1 MRATM
6 RAIRFH
12 SLGGP
17 DVLHL
22 EDAPDP
28 ELKPGHVL
36 IHIRAVGLNYA
47 DTMFTKGQ
55 YFVQPKFPAIP
66 GMEAS
71 GVVAAVADD
80 VTDVR
85 VGDRVMALGASAYAE
100 RMIAQARN
108 VFPMPDGL
116 SFETAAALP
125 VQGLTAYH
133 VLTLSGRLQRGEK
146 VLVHAAA
153 GGVGTLAVQLA
164 KRLGA
169 SFVVGTVGSPH
180 KAELVRSLGADLVVD
195 YRQDDFATRIRTEVK
210 HGVDLV
216 LEMLG
221 GTESY
226 KRSLSCLAPLGRMV
240 VFGAASGERRGTLEP
255 IGLMNKNLSVT
266 GYYMTPLLERRDL
279 CAPPLADLA
288 QAVTR
293 GELRVILGKTYSLAD
308 AAEAHRDL
316 AGRTST
322 GKLVLVV

>member
-1 MRATM
+1 M

-17 DVLHL
+17 EVLQL

-28 ELKPGHVL
+28 QIKPGHVL
-36 IHIRAVGLNYA
+36 VDVRAVGLNYA

-71 GVVAAVADD
+71 GIVAAVADD

-100 RMIAQARN
+100 RMLTPARH
-108 VFPMPDGL
+108 VYPIPEGL
-116 SFETAAALP
+116 SFVTAAALP

-133 VLTLSGRLQRGEK
+133 LLTLAGRLQRGEK

-164 KRLGA
+164 KRMGA

-195 YRQDDFATRIRTEVK
+195 YRQDDFATRIRTDVK
-210 HGVDLV
+210 QGVDLV

-221 GTESY
+221 GTDSY

-240 VFGAASGERRGTLEP
+240 VFGAASGERRGTIEP
-255 IGLMNKNLSVT
+255 IGLMHKNLSVI

-288 QAVTR
+288 SAAAQ
-293 GELRVILGKTYSLAD
+293 GELQVIIGKTYKLDD

-322 GKLVLVV
+322 GKLILVI

>member
-1 MRATM
+1 M

-17 DVLHL
+17 EVLQI
-22 EDAPDP
+22 EDAPEP
-28 ELKPGHVL
+28 ELKPGHV
-36 IHIRAVGLNYA
+36 IIDVRAVGLNYA

-66 GMEAS
+66 GMEAAGIVS
-71 GVVAAVADD
+71 AVADD

-85 VGDRVMALGASAYAE
+85 LGDRVMALGASAYAE
-100 RMIAQARN
+100 CMIAPARS
-108 VFPMPDGL
+108 VFPIPDGL

-133 VLTLSGRLQRGEK
+133 LLTLAGRLQRGEK

-164 KRLGA
+164 KHKGA

-180 KAELVRSLGADLVVD
+180 KADLVRSLGADLVVD

-210 HGVDLV
+210 QGLDLV

-221 GTESY
+221 GTDSY

-240 VFGAASGERRGTLEP
+240 VFGAASGERRGTIEP
-255 IGLMNKNLSVT
+255 IGLMHKNLSVI

-279 CAPPLADLA
+279 CAPPLADMALMA
-288 QAVTR
+288 SR
-293 GELRVILGKTYSLAD
+293 GDLRVIIGKTYELED
-308 AAEAHRDL
+308 AAQAHRDL

-322 GKLVLVV
+322 GKLVLVI

>member
-1 MRATM
+1 
-6 RAIRFH
+6 
-12 SLGGP
+12 
-17 DVLHL
+17 
-22 EDAPDP
+22 
-28 ELKPGHVL
+28 
-36 IHIRAVGLNYA
+36 
-47 DTMFTKGQ
+47 
-55 YFVQPKFPAIP
+55 
-66 GMEAS
+66 
-71 GVVAAVADD
+71 
-80 VTDVR
+80 
-85 VGDRVMALGASAYAE
+85 MALGANAYAE
-100 RMIAQARN
+100 RMVAPAKTVYQIPQ
-108 VFPMPDGL
+108 GL

-133 VLTLSGRLQRGEK
+133 VLTLAGRMQRGEK

-180 KAELVRSLGADLVVD
+180 KADLVRSLGADLVVD

-210 HGVDLV
+210 GGVDLV

-240 VFGAASGERRGTLEP
+240 VFGAASGERRGTVEP
-255 IGLMNKNLSVT
+255 IGLMHKNLSVT
-266 GYYMTPLLERRDL
+266 GYYMTPLLDQRDL
-279 CAPPLADLA
+279 CAPALMDLA
-288 QAVTR
+288 KAAA
-293 GELRVILGKTYSLAD
+293 GNELKVIIGKTYALEE

-322 GKLVLVV
+322 GKLVLVLE

>member
-1 MRATM
+1 MM

-17 DVLHL
+17 EVLRL
-22 EDAPDP
+22 EDAPEPD
-28 ELKPGHVL
+28 LKPGHVL
-36 IHIRAVGLNYA
+36 VDVRAIGLNYA
-47 DTMFTKGQ
+47 DTMFTKGH

-66 GMEAS
+66 GMEAAGFVS
-71 GVVAAVADD
+71 AVAED

-85 VGDRVMALGASAYAE
+85 IGDRVMALGASACAE
-100 RMIAQARN
+100 RMSVAAKS
-108 VFPMPDGL
+108 VFPIPDGL

-133 VLTLSGRLQRGEK
+133 LLTLMGRLQKGEK

-169 SFVVGTVGSPH
+169 SFVIGTVGSPQ
-180 KAELVRSLGADLVVD
+180 KMDLVRSLGADLVVN
-195 YRQDDFATRIRTEVK
+195 YRQDDFATRVRTEVK
-210 HGVDLV
+210 QGVDIV

-221 GTESY
+221 GSDSY
-226 KRSLSCLAPLGRMV
+226 KRSLSCLAPFGRMV
-240 VFGAASGERRGTLEP
+240 VFGAASGERRGTVEP
-255 IGLMNKNLSVT
+255 IGLMHKNLSVI

-288 QAVTR
+288 DAVQK
-293 GELRVILGKTYSLAD
+293 GDVRVIIGKTYPLEETAR
-308 AAEAHRDL
+308 AHEDL

-322 GKLVLVV
+322 GKLVVVV

>member
-1 MRATM
+1 M

-17 DVLHL
+17 ETLQL
-22 EDAPDP
+22 EEAPDP
-28 ELKPGHVL
+28 QIKPGHVL
-36 IHIRAVGLNYA
+36 IDVRAVGLNYA

-55 YFVQPKFPAIP
+55 YFLQPKFPAIP

-71 GVVAAVADD
+71 GIVAAVAED
-80 VTDVR
+80 VHDVQ
-85 VGDRVMALGASAYAE
+85 VGDRVMALGANAYAE
-100 RMIAQARN
+100 RMLAPAKTVYPI
-108 VFPMPDGL
+108 PHGL

-133 VLTLSGRLQRGEK
+133 VLTLAGRLQPGEK

-180 KAELVRSLGADLVVD
+180 KADLVKSLGADLVVN

-210 HGVDLV
+210 NGVDLV

-221 GTESY
+221 GTDSY

-255 IGLMNKNLSVT
+255 IGLMHKNLSVT
-266 GYYMTPLLERRDL
+266 GYYMTPLLERREL
-279 CAPPLADLA
+279 CAPQLWDLA
-288 QAVTR
+288 QAAAR
-293 GELRVILGKTYSLAD
+293 NELRVIVGKTYALEE
-308 AAEAHRDL
+308 AAEAHKDL

-322 GKLVLVV
+322 GKLVLVME

>member
-1 MRATM
+1 M

-17 DVLHL
+17 EVLRL
-22 EDAPDP
+22 EDAPEP
-28 ELKPGHVL
+28 QIKPGHVL
-36 IHIRAVGLNYA
+36 VDVRAVGLNYA

-55 YFVQPKFPAIP
+55 YFVQPRFPAIP

-71 GVVAAVADD
+71 GIVAAVADD

-100 RMIAQARN
+100 RMIAPAHS
-108 VFPMPDGL
+108 VFPIPDGL

-133 VLTLSGRLQRGEK
+133 LLTLAGRMQRGEK

-164 KRLGA
+164 KRMGA
-169 SFVVGTVGSPH
+169 SFVIGTVGSPH

-210 HGVDLV
+210 QGVDLV

-221 GTESY
+221 GTDSY
-226 KRSLSCLAPLGRMV
+226 KRSLSCLAPMGRMV

-255 IGLMNKNLSVT
+255 VGLMHKNLSVI
-266 GYYMTPLLERRDL
+266 GYYMTPLLESRDL

-288 QAVTR
+288 GAANAK
-293 GELRVILGKTYSLAD
+293 ELRVILGKTYKLEEAAD
-308 AAEAHRDL
+308 AHRDL

-322 GKLVLVV
+322 GKLILVV